1 MILLPV
7 GCEKGQSERRKARVK
22 ETRKEATVMIQARET
37 LRSGGNIKMPQLSYL
52 LIPPS
57 THSTKRTLN
66 LKVFCSWQCR
76 KAQHLFLEQSVAKS
90 ASVQTSSHQSTLGC
104 RPTSMSELT
113 AKFHAHP
120 LNLLSA
126 RPLSSVRMGP
136 CSQPAWEHFGIA
148 SNNAEVTI
156 FLFLGRCGQS
166 HGNAGFFFP

>member
-57 THSTKRTLN
+57 TRSTKRTLN

-76 KAQHLFLEQSVAKS
+76 KA
-90 ASVQTSSHQSTLGC
+90 
-104 RPTSMSELT
+104 
-113 AKFHAHP
+113 
-120 LNLLSA
+120 
-126 RPLSSVRMGP
+126 
-136 CSQPAWEHFGIA
+136 
-148 SNNAEVTI
+148 
-156 FLFLGRCGQS
+156 
-166 HGNAGFFFP
+166 

>member
-1 MILLPV
+1 M
-7 GCEKGQSERRKARVK
+7 
-22 ETRKEATVMIQARET
+22 
-37 LRSGGNIKMPQLSYL
+37 
-52 LIPPS
+52 
-57 THSTKRTLN
+57 
-66 LKVFCSWQCR
+66 
-76 KAQHLFLEQSVAKS
+76 AKS

-136 CSQPAWEHFGIA
+136 CSQPAREHFGIA

-166 HGNAGFFFP
+166 HGNAGFFFPGWRQPMADTLLRARWPLKLRGFGRKLSLFLSIDTAQRIQDLSPRAAVLLGLCSY